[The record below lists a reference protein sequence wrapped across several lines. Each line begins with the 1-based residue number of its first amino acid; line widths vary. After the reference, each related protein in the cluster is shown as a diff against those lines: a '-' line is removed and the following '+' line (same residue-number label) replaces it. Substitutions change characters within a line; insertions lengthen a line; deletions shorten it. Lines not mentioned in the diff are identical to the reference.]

1 MMDND
6 KEPVKARLD
15 EELRDLRFQ
24 GAANVLARTHPRTWA
39 ERIRAIW
46 NKEIE
51 IPVVPSG
58 AAVAVLL
65 LMLAIQQTANPDPEQ
80 AAPRNRQLVEAGGN
94 TYWKD
99 EFERAVANAENQNQ
113 G

>member
-1 MMDND
+1 MDKN
-6 KEPVKARLD
+6 KKPVKARLD
-15 EELRDLRFQ
+15 EELRDLNFQ
-24 GAANVLARTHPRTWA
+24 GAANVLARTHPHTRA
-39 ERIRAIW
+39 ERIRAVW

-58 AAVAVLL
+58 VAVIVLL
-65 LMLAIQQTANPDPEQ
+65 LMLAIQQTANPDTEQ
-80 AAPRNRQLVEAGGN
+80 AAARNRQLVEAGGN